1 MNRMANVLKRASRQA
16 KKQLYQSVG
25 ETEGAL
31 KGKPGLKKQV
41 SKASVVPG
49 IPEGETIDTLEEQ
62 KQQLQEICH
71 KGSPDLST
79 LHMLM
84 DTTFPLRRRDV
95 LLNNVRVWKLL
106 KEYPPLENGNGSEV
120 SVSLVMF

>member
-1 MNRMANVLKRASRQA
+1 MTKFPLKIFNLPLWQIWSKKIMSRMANVLKRASRQA

-31 KGKPGLKKQV
+31 KGKPGRKKQV

-62 KQQLQEICH
+62 KQQLQEKDHQTSVLFIC
-71 KGSPDLST
+71 
-79 LHMLM
+79 
-84 DTTFPLRRRDV
+84 
-95 LLNNVRVWKLL
+95 
-106 KEYPPLENGNGSEV
+106 
-120 SVSLVMF
+120 